1 MHRAGTYT
9 TALHVTTPVNIVG
22 EGPPG
27 EIILT
32 AQYKDVVTWEANGGS
47 IKNVTIK
54 CVGECDTYGIW
65 VKKGGLT
72 VEGCDITS
80 QGLACIQVPPSRLQ
94 QLCTQ
99 FGAADLLSQVLQHS
113 SELFVPRRRA
123 DRRDGLSALLV
134 IAGLLSVLQV
144 CLDAEALI
152 EDCEFVHNRAAGIAV
167 HTGGRPAISNC
178 EIHK

>member
-9 TALHVTTPVNIVG
+9 TALHVTTPMNIVG
-22 EGPPG
+22 EGEPG

-80 QGLACIQVPPSRLQ
+80 QGLACIQVAPACSARTLTLMMQISSHKPYSTLRGCL
-94 QLCTQ
+94 
-99 FGAADLLSQVLQHS
+99 FHDAAQTGVM
-113 SELFVPRRRA
+113 
-123 DRRDGLSALLV
+123 
-134 IAGLLSVLQV
+134 V
-144 CLDAEALI
+144 CLHCSLLQA
-152 EDCEFVHNRAAGIAV
+152 R
-167 HTGGRPAISNC
+167 
-178 EIHK
+178 